1 MAKPKKKKV
10 ESVVEDDAI
19 AVVAPL
25 NGDRYKS
32 KYASWEDFVMAMIPE
47 KDYPTMHSDHLTKQS
62 KTLDW

>member
-10 ESVVEDDAI
+10 EAVVKDGAI
-19 AVVAPL
+19 AVLAPL

-47 KDYPTMHSDHLTKQS
+47 KDYPTMRQNYLAK
-62 KTLDW
+62 

>member
-10 ESVVEDDAI
+10 EAVVKDDAI

-32 KYASWEDFVMAMIPE
+32 KYASWNDFVMAKIPE
-47 KDYPTMHSDHLTKQS
+47 DRYPTMRQNYLTK
-62 KTLDW
+62 

>member
-19 AVVAPL
+19 AVLAPL

-32 KYASWEDFVMAMIPE
+32 KYASWNDFVMAKIPE
-47 KDYPTMHSDHLTKQS
+47 DRYPTMHSDHLTKQS

>member
-1 MAKPKKKKV
+1 MAKKKKV
-10 ESVVEDDAI
+10 EAVVKDDTI

-47 KDYPTMHSDHLTKQS
+47 DRYPTMRQNYLTK
-62 KTLDW
+62 

>member
-1 MAKPKKKKV
+1 MAKKKKV

-47 KDYPTMHSDHLTKQS
+47 DRYPTMRQNYLTK
-62 KTLDW
+62 

>member
-10 ESVVEDDAI
+10 EAVVKDSAI

-32 KYASWEDFVMAMIPE
+32 KYASWEDFVKAMVPE
-47 KDYPTMHSDHLTKQS
+47 DKYPEMRQKYLS
-62 KTLDW
+62 K

>member
-10 ESVVEDDAI
+10 EAVVKDDAI

-47 KDYPTMHSDHLTKQS
+47 DRYPTMRQNYLIK
-62 KTLDW
+62 

>member
-1 MAKPKKKKV
+1 MAKKKKV

-32 KYASWEDFVMAMIPE
+32 KYETWEDFVKANFPE
-47 KDYPTMHSDHLTKQS
+47 DKYPSLRKEYLR
-62 KTLDW
+62 K

>member
-10 ESVVEDDAI
+10 EVVVKDDAI

-32 KYASWEDFVMAMIPE
+32 KCTSWEDFVEAMF
-47 KDYPTMHSDHLTKQS
+47 SDPKYSTIKKEYLRK
-62 KTLDW
+62 